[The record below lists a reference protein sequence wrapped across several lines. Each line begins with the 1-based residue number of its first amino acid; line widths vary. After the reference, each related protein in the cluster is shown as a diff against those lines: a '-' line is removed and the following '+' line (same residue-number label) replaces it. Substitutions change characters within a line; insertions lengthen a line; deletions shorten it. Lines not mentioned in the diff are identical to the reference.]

1 MINEIAAFTPAQPA
15 DIGLLLRFNRELN
28 EHDGAPFD
36 EARTCTALK
45 NLIGRPDLGGIW
57 LIGVAGRPVG
67 YLVLTWGYSLEF
79 GGRDAFLDEL
89 YLEAGYRGRGLGQQ
103 AIHFAEEQC
112 RDEGVRALH
121 LEVARNNAK
130 AQIFYGK
137 SNFASRAHYFLMSKR
152 LEKSYERV

>member
-89 YLEAGYRGRGLGQQ
+89 YLREDYRGQGIGTRIIQHVLDVCQT
-103 AIHFAEEQC
+103 H
-112 RDEGVRALH
+112 GVKALH
-121 LEVARNNAK
+121 LEVM
-130 AQIFYGK
+130 AQNTRAQELYRRLGFELRD
-137 SNFASRAHYFLMSKR
+137 SRLMSKII
-152 LEKSYERV
+152 E